1 MSVRWRTNVADARNR
16 WPICKSMSTEQTEAF
31 LKLLEAYE
39 GEGESDLSD
48 QGRQIERG
56 GRAADQGGWQTA
68 RIAGTQREGKD
79 DRQSREDAEREK
91 TQQGAR

>member
-48 QGRQIERG
+48 QGRQIERVCEDLDDKTRKVLSELNG
-56 GRAADQGGWQTA
+56 DLAHQIGRAHV
-68 RIAGTQREGKD
+68 
-79 DRQSREDAEREK
+79 
-91 TQQGAR
+91 